1 MEFRKRGKDVEVF
14 QCDGLAQSGV
24 QECVGLCCSGSCLR
38 WLRDMEEQLKEVG
51 GVEDLFQVEARP
63 FGEQWRD
70 SCFCFSSDVL
80 KDRFVSAVMV
90 ERKLVALEH
99 VEVDALKN
107 WGKGI

>member
-38 WLRDMEEQLKEVG
+38 CLRDMEEQLKELG
-51 GVEDLFQVEARP
+51 GVEDLGQAEAKP
-63 FGEQWRD
+63 FGEHWRD
-70 SCFCFSSDVL
+70 PCFCFSWDDL

-90 ERKLVALEH
+90 DGNLVAVEH
-99 VEVDALKN
+99 MQVDALRILGGGN
-107 WGKGI
+107 